1 MGRFFGTDGVRGIAN
16 KELTCELAIKIGKA
30 AAKVLTENNHH
41 KAKILIGKDTRISS
55 DMLES
60 ALLAGICSLG
70 AEGVSLG
77 VVPTPAVAYLVKK
90 YNADAG
96 IMISASHNSYEF
108 NGIKLFDKNGYKLPD
123 ETENKIEKL
132 IMENDFEASEK
143 IMGKDLGSITK
154 CTAAVDDYVDY
165 ICSTVKDMLSK
176 NLKIAV
182 DCANGSASV
191 TAKKLF
197 TKLKINADILF
208 DNPNG
213 ININDSCGS
222 THLENLKKYVVENGY
237 DIGIAFDG
245 DADRCLAVDEN
256 GCVIDGDNILA
267 ICGGFLKQKGK
278 LKNNTL
284 VATIMSNMG
293 LKLFC
298 KENNINFAET
308 KVGDRYVLE
317 KMLKENYSIGGE
329 QSGHII
335 FSEHSTTG
343 DGQLTAIQLLSVLS
357 QTNKKVS
364 ELKIKK
370 YPQKSGEIPIK
381 SSQKGLLSKNENIN
395 AYIKKTTE
403 KLGTKGRIVLRES
416 GTEPKIRIMFEHED
430 ESKLESLIKEA
441 KEVIKNNL

>member
-1 MGRFFGTDGVRGIAN
+1 MGNFFGTDGVRGIAN

-70 AEGVSLG
+70 AEGISLG
-77 VVPTPAVAYLVKK
+77 VVPTPAVAHLVKK
-90 YNADAG
+90 YGADAG
-96 IMISASHNSYEF
+96 IMISASHNSFEF

-123 ETENKIEKL
+123 ETEHKIERL
-132 IMENDFEASEK
+132 IMENDFESSGK
-143 IMGKDLGSITK
+143 IIGKDLGIITK
-154 CTAAVDDYVDY
+154 CTTAVDDYLDY
-165 ICSTVKDMLSK
+165 ICSTVCNNLNK

-191 TAKKLF
+191 TARKLFKKLNI
-197 TKLKINADILF
+197 KADILF

-213 ININDSCGS
+213 ININDNCGS
-222 THLENLKKYVVENGY
+222 THLENLKKYITDNNY

-245 DADRCLAVDEN
+245 DADRCLAVDETGN
-256 GCVIDGDNILA
+256 IIDGDNILA
-267 ICGGFLKQKGK
+267 ICGKALKQNGK
-278 LKNNTL
+278 LKNNPL

-293 LKLFC
+293 LKVFC
-298 KENNINFAET
+298 KENDIDFSET

-317 KMLKENYSIGGE
+317 RMLKENYLIGGE

-335 FSEHSTTG
+335 FLEHSTTG
-343 DGQLTAIQLLSVLS
+343 DGQLTAVQLLSVLS
-357 QTNKKVS
+357 GTNKKVS

-370 YPQKSGEIPIK
+370 YPQKSSEILIE
-381 SSQKGLLSKNENIN
+381 SSQKGLLSKNKNIN
-395 AYIKKTTE
+395 KYIAETTKK
-403 KLGTKGRIVLRES
+403 LDSKGRIVLRES

-430 ESKLESLIKEA
+430 ESKLDGLINEA
-441 KEVIKNNL
+441 KEIIKNNL